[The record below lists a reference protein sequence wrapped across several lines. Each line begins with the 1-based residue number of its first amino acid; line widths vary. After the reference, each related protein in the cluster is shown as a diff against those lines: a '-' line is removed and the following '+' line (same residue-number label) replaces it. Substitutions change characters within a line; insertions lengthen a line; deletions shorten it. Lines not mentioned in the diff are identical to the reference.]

1 MYLDSCAWF
10 YIFFIH
16 AFKAKQCTSLVISPN
31 SKVYCLILKEFILG
45 SKLTRT
51 KHKTAI
57 KKKADYYKSLWGIL
71 I

>member
-1 MYLDSCAWF
+1 MHLVLH
-10 YIFFIH
+10 FFIH

-57 KKKADYYKSLWGIL
+57 KKKKQIIINPYGVD
-71 I
+71 